1 MNSFEIIGQS
11 TLIRRLKSIMD
22 SGRIVHSYIF
32 TGPTG
37 AGKKTISNYFA
48 KMLQCQG
55 MDKPCNTCKSCRQV
69 ESSNHPDIIRIE
81 SQSNVIRVDSI
92 RELRKDISIKPFQS
106 QRKIYIIEKGDTMN
120 QQAQNALLKTL
131 EEPPK
136 HAIIIILVENLAS
149 LLPTIVSRCQIIRIP
164 PLSTQEIGEIIKSRV
179 EVTHDKALVFAKLA
193 QGNPGRGLELALS
206 EEYQQMRD
214 ESLELLM
221 KLAKSSTAQAME
233 CVDYFLD
240 KRDNAIE
247 ILDMIELWLRDVL
260 VLKQGNLRQ
269 IIVNIDKISYLEDLA
284 NSFTSRN
291 IQCII
296 DNIEK
301 SKRMLASHANF
312 QLTIENLLMKIQG
325 SGEYARS
332 SRSTV

>member
-1 MNSFEIIGQS
+1 MNSLDIIGQS
-11 TLIRRLKSIMD
+11 ALIRRLKNIMD

-32 TGPTG
+32 TGPDG

-48 KMLQCQG
+48 KILLCEG

-69 ESSNHPDIIRIE
+69 ESGNHPDIIKIE
-81 SQSNVIRVDSI
+81 SQSNIIRVDSI
-92 RELRKDISIKPFQS
+92 RELRQDISIKPFQGE
-106 QRKIYIIEKGDTMN
+106 RKIYIIEKGDTMN
-120 QQAQNALLKTL
+120 PQAQNAFLKTL

-136 HAIIIILVENLAS
+136 HAIIIILAENLAS

-164 PLSTQEIGEIIKSRV
+164 PLSAQEIAQIIESRV
-179 EVTHDKALVFAKLA
+179 EIPHDKALVFAKLA
-193 QGNPGRGLELALS
+193 QGIPGRGLELALS

-214 ESLELLM
+214 ESLELLI
-221 KLAKSSTAQAME
+221 KLSKSSIAQAMG

-240 KRDNAIE
+240 NRDNAIE

-284 NSFTSRN
+284 NSFTTRD

-296 DNIEK
+296 DSIEQ
-301 SKRMLASHANF
+301 SKRMLMSHANF
-312 QLTIENLLMKIQG
+312 QLTIENLLMTIQG
-325 SGEYARS
+325 SGEHAQGG
-332 SRSTV
+332 RSTV